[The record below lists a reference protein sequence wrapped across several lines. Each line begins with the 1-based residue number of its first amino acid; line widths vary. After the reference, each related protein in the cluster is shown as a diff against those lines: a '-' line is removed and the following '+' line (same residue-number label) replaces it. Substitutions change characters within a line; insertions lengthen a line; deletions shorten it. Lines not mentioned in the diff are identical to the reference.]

1 MSYKKSVIVVQKNSK
16 IWEKQLITFQNSLS
30 MSRMIPNI
38 ETQLYELNKMPSQ
51 KIIIGRFNALAKSVK
66 SKNKRYVTISG
77 ELHTLW
83 EKMSIPKLTKRS
95 VKRKVENLIQLYH
108 KYSRKEKSGVNFED
122 IFNITNEVTDFKSED
137 LDFQSKEIDLES
149 LSSYTFED
157 NISSSESDN
166 YKPPAR
172 LTRNP
177 QSTVPAVELVN
188 KVHIS
193 TRKAAKICEELAQSG
208 IKISTPSQ
216 PAIYKAV
223 MKSAEQKEELLKKQL
238 KEENWCLHFDGKK
251 INGKEVQVILLKN
264 ESKEI
269 YLGVLVLDDG
279 KANSISHAIKD
290 ILSKF
295 ELYECIKMIICDT
308 TAVNTG
314 NKNGVVI
321 QLQNYFKSI
330 KLNTPQYVG
339 CQHHILDLI
348 LRHVMDELLG
358 GKTSSPEICYNFIP
372 ELINNYNELKISYTQ
387 NKEKIDTKNIKWRDD
402 MQYLFELGNAFRYF
416 QKNQKFP
423 FIKFKTIPPISN
435 ARWNSRAIL
444 ALLAF
449 ILIPKYRS
457 ELYPICDFICGQ
469 WYDIWFSDHQFNE
482 DNFQLLKLSL
492 ARFENAKKCFLKHW
506 VQDDSF
512 IKNQQRSNIC
522 AERAIK
528 IVQDIY
534 PFCKSTR
541 TLNLKFLSYNS
552 N

>member
-108 KYSRKEKSGVNFED
+108 KYSRKQKSGVNFED
-122 IFNITNEVTDFKSED
+122 IFNITNEVADFKSED

-238 KEENWCLHFDGKK
+238 K
-251 INGKEVQVILLKN
+251 
-264 ESKEI
+264 
-269 YLGVLVLDDG
+269 
-279 KANSISHAIKD
+279 
-290 ILSKF
+290 
-295 ELYECIKMIICDT
+295 
-308 TAVNTG
+308 
-314 NKNGVVI
+314 
-321 QLQNYFKSI
+321 
-330 KLNTPQYVG
+330 
-339 CQHHILDLI
+339 
-348 LRHVMDELLG
+348 
-358 GKTSSPEICYNFIP
+358 
-372 ELINNYNELKISYTQ
+372 
-387 NKEKIDTKNIKWRDD
+387 
-402 MQYLFELGNAFRYF
+402 
-416 QKNQKFP
+416 
-423 FIKFKTIPPISN
+423 
-435 ARWNSRAIL
+435 
-444 ALLAF
+444 
-449 ILIPKYRS
+449 
-457 ELYPICDFICGQ
+457 
-469 WYDIWFSDHQFNE
+469 
-482 DNFQLLKLSL
+482 
-492 ARFENAKKCFLKHW
+492 
-506 VQDDSF
+506 
-512 IKNQQRSNIC
+512 
-522 AERAIK
+522 
-528 IVQDIY
+528 
-534 PFCKSTR
+534 
-541 TLNLKFLSYNS
+541 
-552 N
+552 